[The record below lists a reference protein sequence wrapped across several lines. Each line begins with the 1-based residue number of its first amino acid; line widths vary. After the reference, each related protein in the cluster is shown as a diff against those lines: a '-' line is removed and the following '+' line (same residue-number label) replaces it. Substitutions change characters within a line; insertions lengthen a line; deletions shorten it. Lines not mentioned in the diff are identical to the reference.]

1 MSMRQVLLAL
11 GLLCALAPCRAQ
23 PAAQRADVIHYQA
36 ASAMYWADWDELT
49 RLDAAAR
56 TTPQWSRDGALA
68 LCSFRH
74 GLGSGAVDQ
83 SLAYHEAR
91 VAGTLAWA
99 QRQPELALAHA
110 AHLRALVDMAWFQS
124 GSAFANAA
132 PGDRRKDY
140 RVTVDRALAHAD
152 QFAATLSGDSHA
164 AEVML
169 EVLLFRRASVE
180 ERLAAARR
188 ALSKEPEDECIYR
201 AAITGLMPRWGG
213 TPQQLEAWIRESTR
227 NLPEAEASMRYA
239 RLYNDAAVQQY
250 GTSLFENTRVQWPL
264 MRQGLERMAAAYP
277 GDYWRNRRAV
287 LACMAKDREVAAGT
301 LKTIDKAE
309 PGAWGSDD
317 SDAERN
323 YQACKRWALQ
333 S

>member
-1 MSMRQVLLAL
+1 MRQVLLAL
-11 GLLCALAPCRAQ
+11 GLLFALAPCRAE
-23 PAAQRADVIHYQA
+23 PAIEQADHIHFKV
-36 ASAMYWADWDELT
+36 ASAMYWADWDELA

-56 TTPQWSRDGALA
+56 SMPRWSRDGALA

-74 GLGSGAVDQ
+74 GLGGGVVDQ

-91 VAGTLAWA
+91 VATTLAWA
-99 QRQPELALAHA
+99 QRQPDLALAQVV
-110 AHLRALVDMAWFQS
+110 HLRALVDLAWFQS

-132 PGDRRKDY
+132 LGDRRRDY
-140 RVTVDRALAHAD
+140 RVTLDRALAHAD
-152 QFAATLSGDSHA
+152 QHAAMLSGDSHA

-169 EVLLFRRASVE
+169 EVLLFRRSSVE

-201 AAITGLMPRWGG
+201 AAVTGLMPRWGG

-227 NLPEAEASMRYA
+227 RLPEAEASMRYA

-250 GTSLFENTRVQWPL
+250 GPALFENSRVQWPM
-264 MRQGLERMAAAYP
+264 MREGLERLAAAYP
-277 GDYWRNRRAV
+277 GEYWRNRRAV
-287 LACMAKDREVAAGT
+287 LACMAKDRDAAAT
-301 LKTIDKAE
+301 ALKTIDKPE
-309 PGAWGSDD
+309 PDAWGSDD
-317 SDAERN
+317 GDAERT
-323 YQACKRWALQ
+323 YQACRRWALQ

>member
-1 MSMRQVLLAL
+1 MSMKQVLLAL
-11 GLLCALAPCRAQ
+11 GLLCALVPCRAQ
-23 PAAQRADVIHYQA
+23 PATVRTDDIHFQA

-56 TTPQWSRDGALA
+56 GTPQWSRDGALA

-74 GLGSGAVDQ
+74 GLGGGAADQ

-99 QRQPELALAHA
+99 QRQPELALAQVV
-110 AHLRALVDMAWFQS
+110 HLRALVDLAWFQS
-124 GSAFANAA
+124 GRAFANAA

-140 RVTVDRALAHAD
+140 RVTVDRAVAHAD
-152 QFAATLSGDSHA
+152 QHAALLSGDSHA

-169 EVLLFRRASVE
+169 EVLLFRRSSVE
-180 ERLAAARR
+180 ERLAVARR
-188 ALSKEPEDECIYR
+188 ALLKEPEDECIYR
-201 AAITGLMPRWGG
+201 AAVTGLMPRWGG

-227 NLPEAEASMRYA
+227 KLPEAEASMRYA

-250 GTSLFENTRVQWPL
+250 GPALFETTRVQWQL
-264 MRQGLERMAAAYP
+264 MRQGLERLAAAHP

-287 LACMAKDREVAAGT
+287 LACLAKDREVAAAV
-301 LKTIDKAE
+301 LKTIDQPE
-309 PGAWGSDD
+309 PDAWGSDD
-317 SDAERN
+317 EDAERS